1 MGITDCFDCECYRKE
16 QEKTSIIVGST
27 VGGVVLLAGALVL
40 FGYCW
45 CQRAK
50 AQEKTAMLTAKMTG
64 YDDEVGYLD
73 FFFKKCLS
81 LVMYS
86 IFLICFKQ
94 MSELHLHVCLKPM
107 SFLWKL

>member
-73 FFFKKCLS
+73 FLKKCLS

-86 IFLICFKQ
+86 IFFTMFQ
-94 MSELHLHVCLKPM
+94 S
-107 SFLWKL
+107 